1 MLHTGGLPM
10 SDKPRRQ
17 ESAAPAELASLAG
30 KKRTGFIRELAGF
43 LRHYRNWWLIPIVVM
58 LLAAGV
64 ITVLGG
70 TAVAPL
76 IYTLF

>member
-1 MLHTGGLPM
+1 M
-10 SDKPRRQ
+10 SDKSRRQ
-17 ESAAPAELASLAG
+17 EPPVPAELASLAG
-30 KKRTGFIRELAGF
+30 QKRTGLTRELAGF
-43 LRHYRNWWLIPIVVM
+43 LRRYRKWWLIPIIVM